1 MRCTNKPDGITRD
14 LLQAL
19 GFGNAEP
26 TATVMV
32 GDSAT
37 DVQAARAAGLAAIV
51 LVSYGY
57 TATPAHALDADAVID
72 TLHELP
78 AALALLA
85 GAARVILSIYQMF
98 VIAGLDPAIWWPPPI
113 FVFTGLPAFAG
124 NDSGRGCK

>member
-1 MRCTNKPDGITRD
+1 
-14 LLQAL
+14 
-19 GFGNAEP
+19 
-26 TATVMV
+26 MV

-51 LVSYGY
+51 LVSCGY

-85 GAARVILSIYQMF
+85 G
-98 VIAGLDPAIWWPPPI
+98 
-113 FVFTGLPAFAG
+113 
-124 NDSGRGCK
+124 GRG

>member
-19 GFGNAEP
+19 GVGKAFGSILGNTAGLPKKPDPTGIHRVLAGLNAEP

-37 DVQAARAAGLAAIV
+37 DVQAARAVGLAVIV

-57 TATPAHALDADAVID
+57 TATPAHALGADAVID

-85 GAARVILSIYQMF
+85 GR
-98 VIAGLDPAIWWPPPI
+98 
-113 FVFTGLPAFAG
+113 
-124 NDSGRGCK
+124 RG

>member
-1 MRCTNKPDGITRD
+1 LAG
-14 LLQAL
+14 L
-19 GFGNAEP
+19 NAEP

-37 DVQAARAAGLAAIV
+37 DVQAARAVGLAVIV

-57 TATPAHALDADAVID
+57 TATPAHALGADAVID

-85 GAARVILSIYQMF
+85 GR
-98 VIAGLDPAIWWPPPI
+98 
-113 FVFTGLPAFAG
+113 
-124 NDSGRGCK
+124 RG